1 MIHVYHTFNTNA
13 FHSYRRRE
21 GGFGEQKEGGM
32 GGEGF
37 RPSFND
43 RGPIGRGRGQSQPE
57 A

>member
-1 MIHVYHTFNTNA
+1 
-13 FHSYRRRE
+13 
-21 GGFGEQKEGGM
+21 M

-43 RGPIGRGRGQSQPE
+43 RGPIGRGRGRGESQAE